1 MKNSCY
7 NCESPDCHGCNIY
20 LLWKMLKAG
29 KLDMIK
35 NGNNTII
42 PFVDVVPVRHGRWA
56 QTGYDHGLKV
66 CECSVCK
73 KRAYGSTKFC
83 SNCGALMDKDGDGG

>member
-1 MKNSCY
+1 MAEY
-7 NCESPDCHGCNIY
+7 IERESLAADGWYLQRHINGDGYACVQSMNI
-20 LLWKMLKAG
+20 
-29 KLDMIK
+29 LD
-35 NGNNTII
+35 I
-42 PFVDVVPVRHGRWA
+42 PAADVVPVRHGKWA

-83 SNCGALMDKDGDGG
+83 SNCGAVMDKDGDEE